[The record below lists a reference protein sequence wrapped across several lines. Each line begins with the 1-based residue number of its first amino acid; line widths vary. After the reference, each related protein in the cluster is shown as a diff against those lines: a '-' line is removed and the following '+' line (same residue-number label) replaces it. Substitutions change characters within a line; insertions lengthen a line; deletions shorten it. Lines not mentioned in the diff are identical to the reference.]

1 MCGWLGCIV
10 TAENWS
16 FAVLEPALYARQLT
30 WVDAQRFVGQQIL
43 AIAPTAAG
51 PVDVTLEVSSVV
63 ESPAAPGVHQFAIC
77 FEGPADSF
85 LAQGTYQLRH
95 AELGDFAVFMTPIA
109 RLPAGFAYEACFS
122 HVV

>member
-1 MCGWLGCIV
+1 M
-10 TAENWS
+10 
-16 FAVLEPALYARQLT
+16 LEPALYARQLT

-51 PVDVTLEVSSVV
+51 PVDVKLEVSSVA

-95 AELGDFAVFMTPIA
+95 SELGDFAVFMTPIA